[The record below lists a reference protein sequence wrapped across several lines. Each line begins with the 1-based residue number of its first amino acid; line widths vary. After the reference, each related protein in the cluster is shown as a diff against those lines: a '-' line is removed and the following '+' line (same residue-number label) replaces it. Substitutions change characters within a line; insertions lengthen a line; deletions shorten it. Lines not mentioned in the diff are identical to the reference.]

1 MLIALTDKVQCLTSF
16 MKTMAA
22 SQSAIASFPTSV
34 RQLQTGVG
42 TRQQKDKELARPTK
56 NGLKICISCLRQ
68 FWPVFVVEL

>member
-56 NGLKICISCLRQ
+56 MDSKFVYRASDNFGLFL
-68 FWPVFVVEL
+68 